1 MPESAFL
8 SFAPLAATAPLQS
21 EVSAAGSAA
30 TDTADTE
37 ASSFNNFL
45 QGASQRQRSART
57 VASET
62 DSAGGTANNLQS
74 ADTDTDSNQRKG
86 GVTTFLTEE
95 TAEGGD
101 QPQQK
106 GEDTAEPESDLQAG
120 EENASTTSPAGQQ
133 IMQCPVPQER
143 EDSAAT
149 LSAEREVSRLQGD
162 SGTANLTRQQDIS
175 ATETGPAAK
184 GSITRQQTKETP
196 FLPAAQTADS
206 LVTRQGLQLT
216 PGNQSEESRGGESG
230 SVKAYLSSQ
239 QTESSKISLA
249 FSQPQIQTAQGKG
262 VIAGGWQG
270 NDAIITRLQNI
281 IDAADETGSVS
292 IAITKGTAISQQSVS
307 LKTIEQFHSTGIYPA
322 AEESP
327 LASETTT
334 VNAGLFKILGSGEQN
349 SASRHY
355 TAGSLQPESPAPKE
369 WYASRT
375 LITEP
380 HNQGAQ
386 PALAGERTSVTVGSL
401 TTAKEISSN
410 GLQAVPAETEGRIAI
425 NGNME
430 KQTNPAS
437 GSSVINSILPME
449 SSAEGALFSSD
460 SGSNGTLFSHTAQ
473 SQAVE
478 TAAAPAQTITLPSGL
493 TVRENEVV
501 RQFMDKFQINGRN
514 LESRINIKLNPAE
527 LGEIEIA
534 LAVKEKTIKANV
546 VAQSQITQGILE
558 KNLDRIR
565 TILEKQGF
573 AIGELNIMTSDPAAA
588 EFDLFE
594 REFTRQQQD
603 AFPKRNRSTALSSQQ
618 EEAGQEAGKEEGR
631 VNLAV

>member
-8 SFAPLAATAPLQS
+8 SLAPFTATAPLQP
-21 EVSAAGSAA
+21 EVSAAAPAA
-30 TDTADTE
+30 TDTTDSETIN
-37 ASSFNNFL
+37 FNDFL

-57 VASET
+57 AASET
-62 DSAGGTANNLQS
+62 DSASGTTNNPQS
-74 ADTDTDSNQRKG
+74 ADTDQREKE
-86 GVTTFLTEE
+86 VTILLTEE
-95 TAEGGD
+95 SAKGGD

-106 GEDTAEPESDLQAG
+106 GEDTAEAESDLQAG
-120 EENASTTSPAGQQ
+120 EEDASTTSPAGQQ
-133 IMQCPVPQER
+133 IMQCPVPQDR

-175 ATETGPAAK
+175 AAETGPAGK
-184 GSITRQQTKETP
+184 GSITRQQTKEPP

-216 PGNQSEESRGGESG
+216 PGRQSEENRGGESRN
-230 SVKAYLSSQ
+230 VKASLSLQ
-239 QTESSKISLA
+239 QTESSKISLS
-249 FSQPQIQTAQGKG
+249 FSQLQIQTAQGGG

-270 NDAIITRLQNI
+270 SDAVITRLQNI
-281 IDAADETGSVS
+281 IDAADETGSVA

-307 LKTIEQFHSTGIYPA
+307 LKTIEQFHSTDIYPA

-327 LASETTT
+327 LSPETTT
-334 VNAGLFKILGSGEQN
+334 VNARLFRILGSGGQN
-349 SASRHY
+349 SANRQYS
-355 TAGSLQPESPAPKE
+355 AGSLQPESHTPGGGYSSSA
-369 WYASRT
+369 

-380 HNQGAQ
+380 HNQEAQ
-386 PALAGERTSVTVGSL
+386 PALAGEKTSVTVGSL
-401 TTAKEISSN
+401 TTAKDVSAN
-410 GLQAVPAETEGRIAI
+410 GLQAVPAEAESRTAI
-425 NGNME
+425 NGNLE
-430 KQTNPAS
+430 KQSNPAS
-437 GSSVINSILPME
+437 GSSLINRVLPME
-449 SSAEGALFSSD
+449 GSAEGAPFSSD
-460 SGSNGTLFSHTAQ
+460 SGGNGTLFSHTDQ

-501 RQFMDKFQINGRN
+501 RQFMDRFQINGRN

-527 LGEIEIA
+527 LGEIEIT
-534 LAVKEKTIKANV
+534 LTVKEKTIKANV

-565 TILEKQGF
+565 AILEKQGF

-594 REFTRQQQD
+594 REFARQQQD
-603 AFPKRNRSTALSSQQ
+603 TFPRKNRSTALPSQQ
-618 EEAGQEAGKEEGR
+618 EEAAQETEKEEGR